1 MSTAALV
8 RTPPSALT
16 EVGAVV
22 RRGLRDQRRSILTW
36 GLSLGLMCALIAVIY
51 PSLEDS
57 ISELM
62 ENYPPAL
69 KDAFDISDITSVEGY
84 VHSEMFTIIM
94 PLAMAIFAIRAAL
107 HLTLVAE
114 DRGELDTTLT
124 LPIARPVLS
133 LGAFLVAAV
142 LSAAILLVVAAL
154 TFAGGRLAGTGID
167 LGLTLAGT
175 MGLWPLAVLSAGTA
189 SLLGGLLSGAGRV
202 TAIGTGIV
210 VSMYVA
216 DLVARLVDGVADLR
230 YVSAF
235 HYYGS
240 PLTEGIDVSS
250 FVLVAGA
257 GVVLA
262 AAGAALFDRRD
273 IGH

>member
-8 RTPPSALT
+8 RTPPSAVA

-36 GLSLGLMCALIAVIY
+36 GLSLGLMCALIALIY

-175 MGLWPLAVLSAGTA
+175 MGLWPLAVLSAATA

-216 DLVARLVDGVADLR
+216 DLVARLVDGIADLR

-250 FVLVAGA
+250 FVLVTAA

-262 AAGAALFDRRD
+262 AAGAALFARRD